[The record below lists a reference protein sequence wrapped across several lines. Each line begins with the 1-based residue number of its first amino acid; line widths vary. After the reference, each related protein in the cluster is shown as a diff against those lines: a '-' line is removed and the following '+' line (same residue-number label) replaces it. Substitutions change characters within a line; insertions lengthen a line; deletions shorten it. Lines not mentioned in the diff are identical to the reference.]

1 MPSLKEVRI
10 RIASVKST
18 RQITSAMK
26 MVSASK
32 LRKGQTII
40 LSLRPYAEELNKLM
54 LHLYPYLEQSEAVK
68 YSKAKPNNKCL
79 LIVIAS
85 NKGLCGAYNANII
98 KKSHLHIHELKQQGK
113 EVSLVLIGK
122 KVIEHFSKF
131 DNPIFE
137 SNIHINENPE
147 VKALEDYA
155 ERLMDLFT
163 SGVYEKIELVY
174 NRFKNAA
181 SQEVVVEHFLPFEN
195 PQHSKTAEGGSDV
208 YIFEPNKAQIIEELV
223 PRTLKTQF
231 AKIIMDA
238 YASEQGARMTSMH
251 KATENATQLLK
262 DLTISYNKARQA
274 TITREIVEIVSGAE
288 ALKS

>member
-32 LRKGQTII
+32 LRKGQTTI

-54 LHLYPYLEQSEAVK
+54 LHLYPYLDQSDAVK
-68 YSKAKPNNKCL
+68 YSSGASNNKCL

-85 NKGLCGAYNANII
+85 NKGLCGAYNANVI
-98 KKSHLHIHELKQQGK
+98 KSSHLHIQELKKQGK
-113 EVSLVLIGK
+113 EVSLLLIGK

-131 DNPIFE
+131 NYPIFE

-147 VKALEDYA
+147 VKALGDYA

-195 PQHSKTAEGGSDV
+195 PQHSKMAEGGSDV